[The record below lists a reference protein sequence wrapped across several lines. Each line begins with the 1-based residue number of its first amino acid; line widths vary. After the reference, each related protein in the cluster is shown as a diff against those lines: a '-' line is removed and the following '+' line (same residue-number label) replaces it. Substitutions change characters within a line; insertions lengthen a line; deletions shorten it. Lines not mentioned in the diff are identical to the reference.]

1 MDKPQTVK
9 QIADRLGEPAT
20 KLYYHMKALE
30 EAGFARIVDARLKS
44 GILEKYYLATARR
57 ITVEHDLLLC
67 KSEGED
73 AMETVIATT
82 IEAAADDLRR
92 SVSAGL
98 LAWPVRNKDEV
109 GNAVLSR
116 SLLTLRK
123 KDVPV
128 FIAKLEALLKELEK
142 ATSKTRR
149 GLTYGCTIA
158 FYPRVV
164 GMEGKGTRR

>member
-1 MDKPQTVK
+1 
-9 QIADRLGEPAT
+9 
-20 KLYYHMKALE
+20 MKALE
-30 EAGFARIVDARLKS
+30 EAGFARIVDTRLKS

-57 ITVEHDLLLC
+57 ITVEHDLLRSN
-67 KSEGED
+67 SEGED
-73 AMETVIATT
+73 AMESVIATT

-98 LAWPVRNKDEV
+98 LTWPARKEEEG

-128 FIAKLEALLKELEK
+128 FIAKLEALLRELEK
-142 ATSKTRR
+142 ARSKTRR

-164 GMEGKGTRR
+164 GIEGKGVRR